1 MKDTP
6 IFFTRSGS
14 FKVQEFFNDLD
25 NINDNFLNTK
35 QKNKMKVELIEEV
48 KYNETLYW
56 LKIDVSYVGCFKT
69 YEAAKEEFDKAVCFE
84 PRQTVLES
92 KEI

>member
-6 IFFTRSGS
+6 IYFTRSGS
-14 FKVQEFFNDLD
+14 FTIKEFFNDLD

-35 QKNKMKVELIEEV
+35 QQNKMKVELIEEV

-56 LKIDVSYVGCFKT
+56 LKIDLSYVGCFKT
-69 YEAAKEEFDKAVCFE
+69 YEEAKVEFDKAITFTPKE
-84 PRQTVLES
+84 TVLES

>member
-1 MKDTP
+1 
-6 IFFTRSGS
+6 
-14 FKVQEFFNDLD
+14 
-25 NINDNFLNTK
+25 
-35 QKNKMKVELIEEV
+35 MKVELIEEV
-48 KYNETLYW
+48 KYNEVVYW
-56 LKIDVSYVGCFKT
+56 VKIDNTIVAMKTT

>member
-1 MKDTP
+1 MSQFIDD
-6 IFFTRSGS
+6 FC
-14 FKVQEFFNDLD
+14 NDLA

-35 QKNKMKVELIEEV
+35 QQNKMKVELIEEQ
-48 KYNETLYW
+48 KYNSTVYW
-56 LKIDVSYVGCFKT
+56 LKIGNEYVGYFLT
-69 YEAAKEEFDKAVCFE
+69 YEEAKIEFDKAVCFE

>member
-1 MKDTP
+1 MSQFIDD
-6 IFFTRSGS
+6 FC
-14 FKVQEFFNDLD
+14 NDLA
-25 NINDNFLNTK
+25 NINDNFLTYKPN
-35 QKNKMKVELIEEV
+35 NKMKVELIEEV

>member
-1 MKDTP
+1 MSQFIED
-6 IFFTRSGS
+6 FC
-14 FKVQEFFNDLD
+14 NDLA

-35 QKNKMKVELIEEV
+35 QQNKMKVELIEEV
-48 KYNETLYW
+48 KYNEVVYW
-56 LKIDVSYVGCFKT
+56 VKIDNTIVAMKTT